1 MNPLELRAEMHH
13 RIKNVIATNRFSTTS
28 ACSRWMLI
36 QLRWTRSL
44 LITSLSLRT
53 SVSFVNIFISLSYLT
68 MTIHDKK
75 LRLGACG
82 ETELANAK
90 QSLIMMMLVLS
101 LKFLVGHLIFLL
113 PL

>member
-1 MNPLELRAEMHH
+1 
-13 RIKNVIATNRFSTTS
+13 
-28 ACSRWMLI
+28 
-36 QLRWTRSL
+36 
-44 LITSLSLRT
+44 
-53 SVSFVNIFISLSYLT
+53 

-113 PL
+113 LAYYLFKGVSVKGAPGFECRTGGPGGGEASEGLKKFTKVRLKFYF